1 MISSDE
7 IQHDHPLPQQPLSVF
22 LVADQSLGSVCPGLG
37 LLDPMSR
44 SKLAA
49 ADQCQKFCDDKP
61 SAAVL
66 PTLSNPRDVG
76 SDCSAASFL
85 VQ

>member
-1 MISSDE
+1 MISSDK

-44 SKLAA
+44 SELAA
-49 ADQCQKFCDDKP
+49 ANQCLKFCDDTP
-61 SAAVL
+61 SAA
-66 PTLSNPRDVG
+66 TLTTLNNPRDLDL
-76 SDCSAASFL
+76 DCSAASFL